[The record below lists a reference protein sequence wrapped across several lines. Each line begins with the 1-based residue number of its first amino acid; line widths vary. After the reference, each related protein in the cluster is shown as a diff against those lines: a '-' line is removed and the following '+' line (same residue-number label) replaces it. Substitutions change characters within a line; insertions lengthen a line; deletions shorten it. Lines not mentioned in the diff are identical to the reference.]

1 MPLKL
6 GEHAAHEQGASRGVG
21 LEIVGDHDGH
31 LSPLLRASHGG
42 THLLAEHLGCA
53 SGSDPTIEPA
63 ITPVHQ
69 AKAIPLAIVPRR
81 FDQALPTTPLATPYP
96 RQGRVKSHLHLIL
109 EIQVSAWQQ
118 RE

>member
-69 AKAIPLAIVPRR
+69 AKAIHLAIVPRR
-81 FDQALPTTPLATPYP
+81 FDQALPTAPLATPYP
-96 RQGRVKSHLHLIL
+96 RHGRRKSNPERIVA
-109 EIQVSAWQQ
+109 IQAGRSEERV
-118 RE
+118 